1 MQGPAREKMKKPS
14 KKVRLDRLLQDRLL
28 AETRS
33 RAQAMILAGGVLV
46 NEQKMD
52 KPGAMVAPDAA
63 LRLIHSPQPFVSRG
77 GDKLAAALAAWHLPV
92 SGRICLDIGSST
104 GGFTD
109 CLLQAGA
116 LRVHAMDS
124 GTNQMD
130 WRLRQDPRVR
140 LRENTNA
147 RYVSPDALGEAVEF
161 AVCDVSFIS
170 VTLILPALSALLA
183 PAAQVVIL
191 VKPQFE
197 AGREQVGKGGI
208 VRDPEVQIAAVDKVS
223 GAARELGLIECGRM
237 PSPQLGARGNQEWL
251 LWLTLAP

>member
-1 MQGPAREKMKKPS
+1 MKMERRS
-14 KKVRLDRLLQDRLL
+14 KKVRLDRMLQDRHL

-33 RAQAMILAGGVLV
+33 RAQAMILAGLVLV
-46 NEQKMD
+46 NEQKID
-52 KPGAMVAPDAA
+52 KPGAMVAPDAV
-63 LRLIHSPQPFVSRG
+63 LRLLQPPQAFISRG
-77 GDKLAAALAAWHLPV
+77 GDKLAAALAAWNLPV
-92 SGRICLDIGSST
+92 SGRVCLDIGSST

-116 LRVHAMDS
+116 LRVHAIDS

-147 RYVSPDALGEAVEF
+147 RYVTPDALGETVEF

-170 VTLILPALSALLA
+170 VTLILPALIGLLT

-208 VRDPEVQIAAVDKVS
+208 VRDPAVQIAAVDKVS
-223 GAARELGLIECGRM
+223 AAARELGLWECGRM
-237 PSPQLGARGNQEWL
+237 PSPRLGARGNQEWL
-251 LWLTLAP
+251 LWLSMAP

>member
-1 MQGPAREKMKKPS
+1 MKMEGRSQKI
-14 KKVRLDRLLQDRLL
+14 RLDRLLQDRQM

-33 RAQAMILAGGVLV
+33 RAQAMILAGEVLV

-52 KPGAMVAPDAA
+52 KPGALVASDAA
-63 LRLIHSPQPFVSRG
+63 LRLLQSPQAFISRG
-77 GDKLAAALAAWHLPV
+77 GDKLAAALAAWDLKV
-92 SGRICLDIGSST
+92 TGRVCLDIGSST

-116 LRVHAMDS
+116 VRVHAIDS

-130 WRLRQDPRVR
+130 WRLRQDARVR

-147 RYVSPDALGEAVEF
+147 RYLAADALGEAVEF

-170 VTLILPALSALLA
+170 VTLILPALAGLLA
-183 PAAQVVIL
+183 PAAEAVIL

-208 VRDPEVQIAAVDKVS
+208 VRDPAVQIAAVDKVS
-223 GAARELGLIECGRM
+223 GAARELGLIERGRM
-237 PSPQLGARGNQEWL
+237 PSPRRGARGNQEWL
-251 LWLTLAP
+251 LWLSYVR